1 MIPQLLSSPIT
12 FLYWFLAFGI
22 SLSVHEAAHAWM
34 ADRLGDPTAKLS
46 GRLTLNPFAHIDPLG
61 TLMLLIFRFGWGK
74 PVPFDPYNLRNPRR
88 DAGLIS
94 LSGPSANLILSTLCS
109 LLFRLTSQLSP
120 ITYLLIP
127 IITLNVYWAIFNL
140 LPFHP
145 LDGGKVLVGFLPQD
159 LAYKVEQILEQFSLI
174 FILFLFFP
182 IFGVSLIS
190 AIIEPVANFILGFL
204 LPGASFI

>member
-1 MIPQLLSSPIT
+1 MYQFLSSPIT

-190 AIIEPVANFILGFL
+190 VIIEPVANFILGFL